1 MIDLT
6 GDLFQRNKG
15 AF

>member
-6 GDLFQRNKG
+6 GDLFQHNKG